1 MRHLRLEE
9 VGMMKGKGEGKGEGR
24 KAMSRDRIWKS
35 KAGGGGRAWG
45 GGREIKYVE

>member
-9 VGMMKGKGEGKGEGR
+9 AGMMKGKGEVRGEGR

-35 KAGGGGRAWG
+35 KPGGRAWG